1 MSGAVGRSWS
11 SSAFLVAVLALTDVP
26 ASSAYDFSG
35 CCGSKLKHWIDF
47 SDTSVYGSSEVT
59 KISGFTDKMG
69 NSDSHTIHGNVKYK
83 LDGHDQLGAMYV
95 DETTTAAEFS
105 TNHLGRNPEVIVA
118 YKTVC
123 AKDCGQGGG
132 VVFGGC
138 TTCNGYGFGTYGQEK
153 DYIGNPR
160 SNGALLTSV
169 YAQYGKWHVA
179 NVFFGDTDGFT
190 IIDGDESSKGTF
202 GISGYVYRDQSIP
215 GVSLGGWAG
224 AADHYNTQYVGEVLM
239 FDSKLTDAER
249 ETVTACLM
257 EKWGIEAS
265 SSSPSCPWTTC
276 DASDSISNGAAGPG
290 CTSIL
295 AHGSSCSPTCNT
307 GYTLSGQR
315 SCSAGDLSDTAVC
328 NPNSCD
334 ASGAI
339 SNGAP
344 GSACTSI
351 LAHGSSC
358 SPTCN
363 TGYTLSGQRSCSAG
377 DLSDTAV
384 CNPNDCTA
392 SLDNPNK
399 NGDDGVFYC
408 INEGTVSGTTG
419 SCLCSGCKGGYGGA
433 SCETAGACSASANSS
448 KDGTDGNFYC
458 INGGTVRGSAGS
470 CECTCKTGYEG
481 SSCQTAAAATMSPSP
496 PPNPVSSPPPPP
508 PPTPPTK
515 LITDDDDHAST
526 HQGFFLLLTMTA
538 VNFIL

>member
-11 SSAFLVAVLALTDVP
+11 SSAFLVAVLALADVP

-315 SCSAGDLSDTAVC
+315 SCSAG
-328 NPNSCD
+328 
-334 ASGAI
+334 
-339 SNGAP
+339 
-344 GSACTSI
+344 
-351 LAHGSSC
+351 
-358 SPTCN
+358 
-363 TGYTLSGQRSCSAG
+363 TLN
-377 DLSDTAV
+377 DTAV

-496 PPNPVSSPPPPP
+496 PPNPVSSPPPLP

>member
-11 SSAFLVAVLALTDVP
+11 SSAFLVAVLALADVP

-202 GISGYVYRDQSIP
+202 GISGYVYRD
-215 GVSLGGWAG
+215 
-224 AADHYNTQYVGEVLM
+224 
-239 FDSKLTDAER
+239 
-249 ETVTACLM
+249 
-257 EKWGIEAS
+257 
-265 SSSPSCPWTTC
+265 
-276 DASDSISNGAAGPG
+276 
-290 CTSIL
+290 
-295 AHGSSCSPTCNT
+295 
-307 GYTLSGQR
+307 
-315 SCSAGDLSDTAVC
+315 
-328 NPNSCD
+328 
-334 ASGAI
+334 
-339 SNGAP
+339 
-344 GSACTSI
+344 
-351 LAHGSSC
+351 
-358 SPTCN
+358 
-363 TGYTLSGQRSCSAG
+363 
-377 DLSDTAV
+377 
-384 CNPNDCTA
+384 
-392 SLDNPNK
+392 
-399 NGDDGVFYC
+399 
-408 INEGTVSGTTG
+408 
-419 SCLCSGCKGGYGGA
+419 
-433 SCETAGACSASANSS
+433 
-448 KDGTDGNFYC
+448 
-458 INGGTVRGSAGS
+458 
-470 CECTCKTGYEG
+470 
-481 SSCQTAAAATMSPSP
+481 
-496 PPNPVSSPPPPP
+496 
-508 PPTPPTK
+508 
-515 LITDDDDHAST
+515 
-526 HQGFFLLLTMTA
+526 
-538 VNFIL
+538 